1 VTYDTSPEGL
11 DILKPITNQIR
22 ILRDE
27 MFTNSALIG
36 PVATG
41 ADALQLMLEEGA
53 TVAVY
58 NGSVVSG
65 LAGATEEYLL
75 GLGVNVVEIGNAEN
89 LVPST
94 TIYDYTGNPYTLQ
107 YLVDLFGIENTRIFN
122 SFDPD
127 STVDI
132 VVILGSEWVVPT
144 GQ

>member
-1 VTYDTSPEGL
+1 LE
-11 DILKPITNQIR
+11 ILKPITNQIR
-22 ILRDE
+22 VLRDE
-27 MFTNSALIG
+27 MFTTSTLVG

-41 ADALQLMLEEGA
+41 ADSTQLMMEEAA

-65 LAGATEEYLL
+65 LAGATEQYLI
-75 GLGVNVVEIGNAEN
+75 GLGVNVVEVGNAD

-127 STVDI
+127 STVD
-132 VVILGSEWVVPT
+132 VAVILGSEWVVPT
-144 GQ
+144 E